1 MIDDFSFVYSM
12 AAAFGSGALFSIV
25 SGMGTPN
32 PVANAITT
40 GVAFAVFQG
49 GFFMVRTWK
58 CLLLMEVTSLFI
70 EFLHWIWYLV
80 DVVSYML
87 PSYHYSSCLAFV
99 FLYFSQKKN
108 LLDKLSP
115 KPSQL
120 MWLWSTIIRCSD
132 HCQSVDVLDRSK
144 VFTATKWRYIL
155 FSWKKHVAKFR
166 PSELWEEFQEGS
178 PDWSNF
184 APPYWQV

>member
-1 MIDDFSFVYSM
+1 MFRCLAELDHFSLYMIDDFSFVYSM

-87 PSYHYSSCLAFV
+87 PSYHYYTSFKR
-99 FLYFSQKKN
+99 KKV
-108 LLDKLSP
+108 
-115 KPSQL
+115 
-120 MWLWSTIIRCSD
+120 TITIA
-132 HCQSVDVLDRSK
+132 VLP
-144 VFTATKWRYIL
+144 L
-155 FSWKKHVAKFR
+155 
-166 PSELWEEFQEGS
+166 
-178 PDWSNF
+178 
-184 APPYWQV
+184 

>member
-70 EFLHWIWYLV
+70 EFGTGFGTMLMLFPICCQV
-80 DVVSYML
+80 TITIQVSKEKKVTITIAVL
-87 PSYHYSSCLAFV
+87 PLYCCTLA
-99 FLYFSQKKN
+99 KKN
-108 LLDKLSP
+108 S
-115 KPSQL
+115 
-120 MWLWSTIIRCSD
+120 
-132 HCQSVDVLDRSK
+132 
-144 VFTATKWRYIL
+144 A
-155 FSWKKHVAKFR
+155 
-166 PSELWEEFQEGS
+166 
-178 PDWSNF
+178 
-184 APPYWQV
+184 

>member
-1 MIDDFSFVYSM
+1 MFRCLAELDHFSLYMIDDFSFVYSM

-70 EFLHWIWYLV
+70 EFGTGFGT
-80 DVVSYML
+80 ML
-87 PSYHYSSCLAFV
+87 MLFPICCQVTITLAV
-99 FLYFSQKKN
+99 LPLYFCTLAKKKICLIN
-108 LLDKLSP
+108 YH
-115 KPSQL
+115 PSQ
-120 MWLWSTIIRCSD
+120 
-132 HCQSVDVLDRSK
+132 
-144 VFTATKWRYIL
+144 A
-155 FSWKKHVAKFR
+155 
-166 PSELWEEFQEGS
+166 
-178 PDWSNF
+178 N
-184 APPYWQV
+184 